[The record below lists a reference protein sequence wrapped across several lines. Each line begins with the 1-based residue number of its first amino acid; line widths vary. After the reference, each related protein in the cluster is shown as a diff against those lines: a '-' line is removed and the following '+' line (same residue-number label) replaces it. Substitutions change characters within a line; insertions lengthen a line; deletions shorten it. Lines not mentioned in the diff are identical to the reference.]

1 MRTQH
6 FNIFNTGT
14 ESFFTPGTQL
24 ANIARVKPDAPAVIY
39 VSPENKESVMT
50 WRELHELS
58 NRIAWYLLGQ
68 GVGPGKS
75 VLAALPNIPTHIA
88 LAFGIWKTGAC
99 YVPVSNRAPQRNLME
114 ICTCVSP
121 ALVITNRKKPDGYP
135 GLSTAE
141 LKTLCAGYSAQL
153 PPDVLAIPNLA
164 NCSGGTTGKT
174 KVIEQ
179 DMPAGESDEGLRTWF
194 SVSGMRFE
202 MRQLLAGPLFHGAPH
217 SAAFNGLYCGNT
229 LVMPAKLDA
238 ETIVRLIKKYRIEYV
253 QMVPTLMQRISRMPG
268 FRKEDLAS
276 IEVLCHTGG
285 VCSQDLKREW
295 LQIIPPERLYPRVL
309 PTLESIAA
317 CEAANIP
324 HRNIIAMQGPF
335 SFALNQAMM
344 EQFHIRWLVTK
355 DGGAAG
361 GFAEKAQAAQNTGA
375 QLIVVRRP
383 AESGQTAAQILARC
397 KEVLV

>member
-24 ANIARVKPDAPAVIY
+24 ASIARVKPDVPAVIY

-58 NRIAWYLLGQ
+58 NRIAWYLLDQ
-68 GVGPGKS
+68 GIGPGKS
-75 VLAALPNIPTHIA
+75 VLAALPNIPTHFA

-114 ICTCVSP
+114 ICSCVSP

-141 LKTLCAGYSAQL
+141 LKTLCAGCPADL

-194 SVSGMRFE
+194 AVSGMRFE

-229 LVMPAKLDA
+229 IVMPAKLDA
-238 ETIVRLIKKYRIEYV
+238 ETIVQLIKKYRIEYV

-276 IEVLCHTGG
+276 LEVLCHTGG

-361 GFAEKAQAAQNTGA
+361 GFDEKAAAASAAGA
-375 QLIVVRRP
+375 QLVVIRRP
-383 AESGQTAAQILARC
+383 PEQGETASEVLKRC
-397 KEVLV
+397 KEMIR